1 MTGTMQNMALEGRP
15 GPQPWR
21 RGREV
26 RASSEE
32 MQELLLPTPLEM
44 HKVTLHKDPVRS
56 DFGFSVSDGLL
67 EKGVYVHTVR
77 PDGPAQRGG
86 LRPFD
91 RVLQVN
97 HVRTRDFDC
106 CLTVPLLAEAGDVLE
121 LVISRNPLAQSS
133 RTPRVPGPSSARM
146 L

>member
-1 MTGTMQNMALEGRP
+1 MTGTVQRVALEGRP
-15 GPQPWR
+15 GHRPWQ

-26 RASSEE
+26 RASPAE
-32 MQELLLPTPLEM
+32 MEELLLPTPLEM
-44 HKVTLHKDPVRS
+44 HKVTLHKDPMRN

-77 PDGPAQRGG
+77 PDGPAHRGG
-86 LRPFD
+86 LRPLD

-106 CLTVPLLAEAGDVLE
+106 CLAVPLLAEAGDVLE
-121 LVISRNPLAQSS
+121 LVISRNMLAHSS
-133 RTPRVPGPSSARM
+133 RAPRAPGPSSPRM